1 MSKKQKYENYVNSLS
16 EKEAKKELLEL
27 LIKYDTLGAKL
38 NKLTLTAFSYF
49 LDLYNLSKLVIPW
62 FKVI

>member
-38 NKLTLTAFSYF
+38 NYRTALYF
-49 LDLYNLSKLVIPW
+49 RA
-62 FKVI
+62 

>member
-27 LIKYDTLGAKL
+27 FMCMKNHKLMKILIIKDMLKIY
-38 NKLTLTAFSYF
+38 
-49 LDLYNLSKLVIPW
+49 
-62 FKVI
+62 